1 MVDKVQP
8 GPFKEAV
15 EADAEGVIRA
25 ILTTYKKK
33 DGILVKEVVTRN
45 YYGDKDYNDSY
56 SHEPLCQI
64 AKE

>member
-1 MVDKVQP
+1 
-8 GPFKEAV
+8 
-15 EADAEGVIRA
+15 
-25 ILTTYKKK
+25 
-33 DGILVKEVVTRN
+33 VVTRN